1 MNRRFLYHAEAFG
14 ASGTLTLPHQ
24 EVLDVQASVSLP
36 LTGGHAKSR
45 VENFSHRNLISF
57 EAAESHVV
65 GSYSEKDK
73 AHGTLSTSMI
83 EGLNIMDV
91 VTCDRIIARV
101 TSKHPDDGSEAS
113 IIPLGSR
120 FENLRIAGQKIEP
133 DLAIDTFC
141 ECDTWG
147 KLEKA
152 HSGDEKFRAAFRKLS
167 MLKRDDNAL
176 PASKSMVGCS
186 LMRNLDALPG
196 GLKVNGPGILV
207 PHFGTVYLAEFFV
220 TPGARRLLMIRVEL
234 GCSVEGGFSGG
245 GAGGNGSGY
254 P

>member
-1 MNRRFLYHAEAFG
+1 MNKRFLYHAEAFG
-14 ASGTLTLPHQ
+14 ASGSITLPHQ

-45 VENFSHRNLISF
+45 VENFRHRNLISF
-57 EAAESHVV
+57 QAAESHVV
-65 GSYSEKDK
+65 GSYSAKDK

-101 TSKHPDDGSEAS
+101 TTKHPDDGSEPS

-120 FENLRIAGQKIEP
+120 FENLRIAGHKIEP
-133 DLAIDTFC
+133 DLAIDVFC

-152 HSGDEKFRAAFRKLS
+152 HAGEEKFRAAFRELS

-176 PASKSMVGCS
+176 PAAKNMVGCS
-186 LMRNLDALPG
+186 LARNLGTLAH
-196 GLKVNGPGILV
+196 GLKL
-207 PHFGTVYLAEFFV
+207 
-220 TPGARRLLMIRVEL
+220 
-234 GCSVEGGFSGG
+234 G
-245 GAGGNGSGY
+245 GAGIQI
-254 P
+254 